1 MKINSEELDST
12 NNSNHNSS
20 NNNDSSNSDVKN
32 KELQNTLLDNE
43 QSLNDSF
50 IDAQEDD
57 PIGEP
62 EKAKSD
68 KEMPLEDTS
77 TTADTTTSTT
87 ADTTTSTT
95 ADTYT
100 PNEDNNEDNNNDNRN
115 ESGSYATSTD
125 SDDSSDSLEDPNNL
139 EKMILSTGIR
149 VGTPIKTKFMSSFIT
164 RANPEGLYILDIS
177 KTLAR
182 IDVAAKF
189 IGRTNIAN
197 VAVTSAREY
206 GKTPIEKFCELTGAR
221 GIFGRFMPGT
231 FTNPSLP
238 KYLEPEIVIVTDP
251 QADEQAVL
259 EATRAGVPVI
269 ALSNSDNITSKV
281 DLVIPSNNRGRKALA
296 TVYWLLTKEVLKKQG
311 KIKSDSEMPMTIDE
325 FEAKLVEELI

>member
-1 MKINSEELDST
+1 MEQYIMNMNTDELDSP
-12 NNSNHNSS
+12 NNSNNENLDKTVNDATSKAEDEDSKNITSNPEETTEIYGNSDQIEQTSMGDEESTNSS
-20 NNNDSSNSDVKN
+20 DMA
-32 KELQNTLLDNE
+32 E
-43 QSLNDSF
+43 QS
-50 IDAQEDD
+50 E
-57 PIGEP
+57 
-62 EKAKSD
+62 
-68 KEMPLEDTS
+68 
-77 TTADTTTSTT
+77 
-87 ADTTTSTT
+87 
-95 ADTYT
+95 
-100 PNEDNNEDNNNDNRN
+100 
-115 ESGSYATSTD
+115 
-125 SDDSSDSLEDPNNL
+125 SLEDPNNL

-149 VGTPIKTKFMSSFIT
+149 VGTPIKTKFMTSFIT

-189 IGRTNIAN
+189 IGRTSIAN

-311 KIKSDSEMPMTIDE
+311 KIKSDSEMPLTIDD

>member
-1 MKINSEELDST
+1 MEQYIKMTERNPDT
-12 NNSNHNSS
+12 SS
-20 NNNDSSNSDVKN
+20 NNYDSKDSTDDFNNSEDQQTNTTTTTPSDSEISFNSSENESSSSSNN
-32 KELQNTLLDNE
+32 I
-43 QSLNDSF
+43 DSTV
-50 IDAQEDD
+50 DENSED
-57 PIGEP
+57 I
-62 EKAKSD
+62 
-68 KEMPLEDTS
+68 
-77 TTADTTTSTT
+77 
-87 ADTTTSTT
+87 
-95 ADTYT
+95 
-100 PNEDNNEDNNNDNRN
+100 
-115 ESGSYATSTD
+115 
-125 SDDSSDSLEDPNNL
+125 EDPNNL

-149 VGTPIKTKFMSSFIT
+149 VGTPIKTKYMTPFIT

-197 VAVTSAREY
+197 VAVTSSREY

-251 QADEQAVL
+251 QADEQAVM

-281 DLVIPSNNRGRKALA
+281 DLVIPTNNRGRKALA

-311 KIKSDSEMPMTIDE
+311 KIKSDSEMPLKIDD

>member
-1 MKINSEELDST
+1 MTERNPDT
-12 NNSNHNSS
+12 SS
-20 NNNDSSNSDVKN
+20 NNYDAKDSTDDFNNSED
-32 KELQNTLLDNE
+32 QQTNT
-43 QSLNDSF
+43 
-50 IDAQEDD
+50 
-57 PIGEP
+57 
-62 EKAKSD
+62 
-68 KEMPLEDTS
+68 
-77 TTADTTTSTT
+77 TTTS
-87 ADTTTSTT
+87 DSEISF
-95 ADTYT
+95 
-100 PNEDNNEDNNNDNRN
+100 NSSEN
-115 ESGSYATSTD
+115 ESSSSSNNIDSTVD
-125 SDDSSDSLEDPNNL
+125 ENSEDIEDPNNL

-149 VGTPIKTKFMSSFIT
+149 VGTPIKTKYMTPFIT

-197 VAVTSAREY
+197 VAVTSSREY

-251 QADEQAVL
+251 QADEQAVM

-281 DLVIPSNNRGRKALA
+281 DLVIPTNNRGRKALA

-311 KIKSDSEMPMTIDE
+311 KIKSDSEMPLKIDD

>member
-1 MKINSEELDST
+1 MEQYIMNMNTEELDSFDNSNNEHLDKSVNDDASKTEDEDST
-12 NNSNHNSS
+12 NNNANSEVSEETSNQIEQPTIGDEESS
-20 NNNDSSNSDVKN
+20 TSNIS
-32 KELQNTLLDNE
+32 EMTE
-43 QSLNDSF
+43 QS
-50 IDAQEDD
+50 E
-57 PIGEP
+57 
-62 EKAKSD
+62 
-68 KEMPLEDTS
+68 
-77 TTADTTTSTT
+77 
-87 ADTTTSTT
+87 
-95 ADTYT
+95 
-100 PNEDNNEDNNNDNRN
+100 
-115 ESGSYATSTD
+115 
-125 SDDSSDSLEDPNNL
+125 SLEDPNNL

-149 VGTPIKTKFMSSFIT
+149 VGTPIKTKFMTSFIT

-269 ALSNSDNITSKV
+269 ALSNSDNITAKV

-311 KIKSDSEMPMTIDE
+311 KIKSDSEMPLTIDD

>member
-1 MKINSEELDST
+1 MIEQLSDS
-12 NNSNHNSS
+12 NSS
-20 NNNDSSNSDVKN
+20 HNNNDEDNTKGNSTDTYEN
-32 KELQNTLLDNE
+32 SINAETNNE
-43 QSLNDSF
+43 R
-50 IDAQEDD
+50 
-57 PIGEP
+57 
-62 EKAKSD
+62 
-68 KEMPLEDTS
+68 
-77 TTADTTTSTT
+77 DTTI
-87 ADTTTSTT
+87 D
-95 ADTYT
+95 
-100 PNEDNNEDNNNDNRN
+100 EDLSAN
-115 ESGSYATSTD
+115 STD
-125 SDDSSDSLEDPNNL
+125 FSLESSSSSSPNLSEFKEDENEESLEDPNNL

-149 VGTPIKTKFMSSFIT
+149 VGTPIKTKFMTSFIT

-197 VAVTSAREY
+197 VAVTSSREY
-206 GKTPIEKFCELTGAR
+206 GKTPIEKFCELTGATV
-221 GIFGRFMPGT
+221 IFGRFMPGT

-251 QADEQAVL
+251 QADEQAVI

-281 DLVIPSNNRGRKALA
+281 DLVIPTNNRGRKALA

-311 KIKSDSEMPMTIDE
+311 KIKSDSEMPLAIDD
-325 FEAKLVEELI
+325 FEAKLVEEVI

>member
-1 MKINSEELDST
+1 MEQCITNMNPEELNSA
-12 NNSNHNSS
+12 NNSKDEIV
-20 NNNDSSNSDVKN
+20 NDSSINSNIDSK
-32 KELQNTLLDNE
+32 KATLPDSEINTQSASSADNVFEDTEGGPDGEVDQKNE
-43 QSLNDSF
+43 Q
-50 IDAQEDD
+50 
-57 PIGEP
+57 IG
-62 EKAKSD
+62 
-68 KEMPLEDTS
+68 
-77 TTADTTTSTT
+77 
-87 ADTTTSTT
+87 
-95 ADTYT
+95 
-100 PNEDNNEDNNNDNRN
+100 NDN
-115 ESGSYATSTD
+115 TSNN
-125 SDDSSDSLEDPNNL
+125 SSDSDTGDEDQNLEDPNNL

-149 VGTPIKTKFMSSFIT
+149 VGTPIKTKFMNSFIT

-238 KYLEPEIVIVTDP
+238 KYMEPEIVIVTDP

-311 KIKSDSEMPMTIDE
+311 KIKSDSDMPLTIDD